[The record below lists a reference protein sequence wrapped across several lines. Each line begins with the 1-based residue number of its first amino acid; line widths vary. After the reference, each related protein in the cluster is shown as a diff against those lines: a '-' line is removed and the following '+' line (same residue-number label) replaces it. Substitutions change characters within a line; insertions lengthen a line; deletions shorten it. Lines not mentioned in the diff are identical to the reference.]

1 MRAGSLIPVRSLV
14 FSSMESYSVLLE
26 RARSKLPP
34 VRAAGERFVVPDA
47 DMMSDGKNTVIRNLQ
62 EIASVMRR
70 EPPHLIGYLAKE
82 FGCPGV
88 LDLPRGVLKSRLTK
102 DQVAQR
108 LREYTAKYVICSEC
122 KRPDTHLQKDG
133 RLTLLICEA
142 CGAQRPITVRRVV
155 APEKPRAPVV
165 VGEIYRLTI
174 EDVGRRGD
182 GVAKKEGFVIFVT
195 GANQRGVTINAKI
208 TKVLGNNAYAI
219 VQP

>member
-1 MRAGSLIPVRSLV
+1 
-14 FSSMESYSVLLE
+14 MESYQVLLE
-26 RARSKLPP
+26 RARAKLPP
-34 VRAAGERFVVPDA
+34 VRAAGERFQVPEPDV
-47 DMMSDGKNTVIRNLQ
+47 MTDGKNTVIRNFQ
-62 EIASVMRR
+62 EITGVLRR
-70 EPPHLIGYLAKE
+70 EPAHLIGFLAKE

-102 DQVAQR
+102 DQISQR
-108 LREYTAKYVICSEC
+108 IREYTAKYVICSEC
-122 KRPDTHLQKDG
+122 KRPDTHLQKEG
-133 RLTLLICEA
+133 RLTLLVCEA
-142 CGAQRPITVRRVV
+142 CGAQRPVTVRRVV
-155 APEKPRAPVV
+155 TPEKPKAPVV

-195 GANQRGVTINAKI
+195 GATQRGSTVNAKI

>member
-1 MRAGSLIPVRSLV
+1 ML
-14 FSSMESYSVLLE
+14 SYEALLE
-26 RARSKLPP
+26 RARAKLPP
-34 VRAAGERFVVPDA
+34 VRTGGERFQVPEPDV
-47 DMMSDGKNTVIRNLQ
+47 MTDGKNTVVRNFQ
-62 EIASVMRR
+62 EITGVLRR
-70 EPPHLIGYLAKE
+70 EPAHVIGYLAKE

-102 DQVAQR
+102 DQIAQR

-122 KRPDTHLQKDG
+122 KRPDTHLQKEG
-133 RLTLLICEA
+133 RLTLLVCEA
-142 CGAQRPITVRRVV
+142 CGAQRPVTVRRVV
-155 APEKPRAPVV
+155 TPEKPKAPVV
-165 VGEIYRLTI
+165 VGEVYRVTT

-195 GANQRGVTINAKI
+195 GANQRGVTVNAKI